1 MLGTL
6 GSFCDASEVSLL
18 LRFLPLD
25 FVSADREDADAGT
38 AADWPG
44 MSLEPLSELEGF
56 EEEHRR
62 WCRKG
67 REAPTAAAA
76 LGAEALMEETS
87 GVGGTE
93 TTRRTVLG
101 NMMPPDA
108 HYDGEGIV
116 GRYSGERLAGGEGE
130 GVVVVAGER

>member
-6 GSFCDASEVSLL
+6 GSFCDAALLSALSLL
-18 LRFLPLD
+18 LRFLV
-25 FVSADREDADAGT
+25 FVLASPDREDVDAGT

-44 MSLEPLSELEGF
+44 MSLGPLSELEGF
-56 EEEHRR
+56 DDDARR

-76 LGAEALMEETS
+76 LGAEALREATS

-101 NMMPPDA
+101 SIVLPGM
-108 HYDGEGIV
+108 YDGKEDVV
-116 GRYSGERLAGGEGE
+116 GCGSRGER
-130 GVVVVAGER
+130 